1 VTVTSPPTGVPADVP
16 ADPPL
21 FREFPFNV
29 GLRLMSPGNIRP
41 TAQQRDAYRRFTQL
55 GDPLADNL
63 VEAFRRLPT
72 GEGRQQFETAVERGI
87 EAVAKP
93 VPELLAFFT
102 QVDARP
108 YWVDQHKLDL
118 AARVVGRIGVVA
130 GFTSLAMLSL
140 MGGYLASRAD
150 KTLVGTGDLDQM
162 APRRLAETLTW
173 TVDVTGPGALG
184 RFEPGFKGTL
194 RVRLMHAM
202 VRAGMNRRDDWNYAD
217 WDQPV
222 NQSTLAGTLL
232 LFSLGNVLGS
242 QALGLRF
249 NRREKDAV
257 YHLWRYIGYL
267 IGVDVEVLPTSEL
280 DTWRL
285 LWLQADYEFRPDEDS
300 RRLGQ
305 ALAKAVGPLLIGT
318 ENTVTQRARRFIV
331 TNFLC
336 SYSRLILGKSNADA
350 LGLVDSKPFQ
360 ALVLTVAGVN
370 HALEYP
376 RILIPVATRRRERI
390 GRRNLEELARRT
402 MERHS
407 GDRTY
412 RRHDQLGATTDGG
425 LSRGTTGPSAIRP
438 A

>member
-1 VTVTSPPTGVPADVP
+1 V
-16 ADPPL
+16 
-21 FREFPFNV
+21 
-29 GLRLMSPGNIRP
+29 
-41 TAQQRDAYRRFTQL
+41 
-55 GDPLADNL
+55 
-63 VEAFRRLPT
+63 
-72 GEGRQQFETAVERGI
+72 
-87 EAVAKP
+87 
-93 VPELLAFFT
+93 AFFA

-108 YWVDQHKLDL
+108 YWVDQHKLDM
-118 AARVVGRIGVVA
+118 ATRVLGRIGVIT

-184 RFEPGFKGTL
+184 RFESGFKGTL

-202 VRAGMNRRDDWNYAD
+202 VRAGMNRRPDWNYAE

-232 LFSLGNVLGS
+232 LFSMGNVLGS

-249 NRREKDAV
+249 TRSEKDAV
-257 YHLWRYIGYL
+257 YHLWRYVGYL
-267 IGVDVEVLPTSEL
+267 IGVDVEILPTCEV

-305 ALAKAVGPLLIGT
+305 ALAKALGPLLIGT
-318 ENTVTQRARRFIV
+318 DDTISSRVKRYVVA
-331 TNFLC
+331 NFLC

-360 ALVLTVAGVN
+360 ALVVAVAGIN

-376 RILIPVATRRRERI
+376 RMLIPGLSRRRERV
-390 GRRNLEELARRT
+390 GRRNLEALARVT
-402 MERHS
+402 MSRHN

-412 RRHDQLGATTDGG
+412 RRHDDLG
-425 LSRGTTGPSAIRP
+425 SA

>member
-1 VTVTSPPTGVPADVP
+1 LTQTVAVGDAP
-16 ADPPL
+16 ADPIL

-29 GLRLMSPGNIRP
+29 GLRLMSPGNMRP
-41 TAQQRDAYRRFTQL
+41 TVQQRDAYRRFTQM

-63 VEAFRRLPT
+63 VEAFRQLPA
-72 GEGRQQFETAVERGI
+72 GVGRQQFETAVEHGI
-87 EAVAKP
+87 DAVDDP
-93 VPELLAFFT
+93 LPELVAFFA

-118 AARVVGRIGVVA
+118 ASRVTGRIGVVA

-162 APRRLAETLTW
+162 APRRLAETLAW

-184 RFEPGFKGTL
+184 RFATGFKGTL

-202 VRAGMNRRDDWNYAD
+202 VRAGMNRRTGWNYAD

-232 LFSLGNVLGS
+232 LFSMGNILGS

-257 YHLWRYIGYL
+257 YHLWRYVGYL
-267 IGVDVEVLPTSEL
+267 IGVDVEILPTSEL

-285 LWLQADYEFRPDEDS
+285 LWLQADYEFRPDDDS

-305 ALAKAVGPLLIGT
+305 ALAKALGPLLIGAGDSL
-318 ENTVTQRARRFIV
+318 TQRVKRYIV

-336 SYSRLILGKSNADA
+336 SYSRLILGKTNADA
-350 LGLVDSKPFQ
+350 LGLVDSKVFQ
-360 ALVLTVAGVN
+360 ALVVIVAGVN

-376 RILIPVATRRRERI
+376 RILIPRLTQRRERI
-390 GRRNLEELARRT
+390 GRRNLNELARRT
-402 MERHS
+402 MAQHN

-412 RRHDQLGATTDGG
+412 RRHDSMG
-425 LSRGTTGPSAIRP
+425 SAP
-438 A
+438 AA

>member
-1 VTVTSPPTGVPADVP
+1 MTQTAQI
-16 ADPPL
+16 ADPVL

-29 GLRLMSPGNIRP
+29 GMRLLAPANIRS
-41 TAQQRDAYRRFTQL
+41 TAQQRDAYRRFTQV
-55 GDPLADNL
+55 GDRLADDL
-63 VEAFRRLPT
+63 VEAFRRLPA
-72 GEGRQQFETAVERGI
+72 GVGRQQFETAVEQGI
-87 EAVAKP
+87 DAVDDP
-93 VPELLAFFT
+93 LPELVAFFA

-118 AARVVGRIGVVA
+118 AARVLGRIGVVA

-150 KTLVGTGDLDQM
+150 KTLVATGDLDQM
-162 APRRLAETLTW
+162 APRRLAETLAW
-173 TVDVTGPGALG
+173 TVDVTGLGALG
-184 RFEPGFKGTL
+184 RYETGFKGTV

-202 VRAGMNRRDDWNYAD
+202 VRAGINRRPDWNYAD

-232 LFSLGNVLGS
+232 LFSLGNVVGS

-249 NRREKDAV
+249 SRREKDAI
-257 YHLWRYIGYL
+257 YHLWRYIGYA
-267 IGVDVEVLPTSEL
+267 IGVDVEILPTSEL

-300 RRLGQ
+300 RGLAQ
-305 ALAKAVGPLLIGT
+305 ALAKTVGPLLIGT
-318 ENTVTQRARRFIV
+318 DNTAMARVKRYIV

-350 LGLVDSKPFQ
+350 LGLIDNTFFQ
-360 ALVLTVAGVN
+360 ALVVAVAGVN
-370 HALEYP
+370 HVLEYP
-376 RILIPVATRRRERI
+376 RLVIPWLARRRERI

-402 MERHS
+402 MARHN

-412 RRHDQLGATTDGG
+412 RRHDRLGVAEYRVM
-425 LSRGTTGPSAIRP
+425 SRDSAQGVH
-438 A
+438 

>member
-1 VTVTSPPTGVPADVP
+1 MAVDDPP
-16 ADPPL
+16 ADPVL
-21 FREFPFNV
+21 FREFPFNI
-29 GLRLMSPGNIRP
+29 GLRVLAPGNIRP
-41 TAQQRDAYRRFTQL
+41 TAQQRDAYRRFTQM

-63 VEAFRRLPT
+63 VEAFRRLPA
-72 GEGRQQFETAVERGI
+72 GEGRRQFETAVEHGI
-87 EAVAKP
+87 DAVDDP
-93 VPELLAFFT
+93 LPELVDFFA

-118 AARVVGRIGVVA
+118 ASRVTGRIGVVA

-150 KTLVGTGDLDQM
+150 KTLVATGDLDQM

-184 RFEPGFKGTL
+184 RFEAGFKGAL

-202 VRAGMNRRDDWNYAD
+202 VRAGINRRSDWNYAE

-232 LFSLGNVLGS
+232 LFSLGNVVGS

-249 NRREKDAV
+249 NRREKDAI
-257 YHLWRYIGYL
+257 YHFWRYVGYL
-267 IGVDVEVLPTSEL
+267 LGVDVQILPTSEL

-300 RRLGQ
+300 RRLAQ
-305 ALAKAVGPLLIGT
+305 ALAKTVGPLLIGAD
-318 ENTVTQRARRFIV
+318 NGAVARVKRYVVTH
-331 TNFLC
+331 FLC
-336 SYSRLILGKSNADA
+336 SYSRLILGRSNADA
-350 LGLVDSKPFQ
+350 LGLVDSKVFQ
-360 ALVLTVAGVN
+360 ALVVAVAGVN
-370 HALEYP
+370 QVLEYP
-376 RILIPVATRRRERI
+376 RLLIPGATRRRERI
-390 GRRNLEELARRT
+390 GRRNLNELARRT
-402 MERHS
+402 MLQHS

-412 RRHDQLGATTDGG
+412 QRHDRLGA
-425 LSRGTTGPSAIRP
+425 P
-438 A
+438 AA

>member
-1 VTVTSPPTGVPADVP
+1 MTQTVEI
-16 ADPPL
+16 ADPVL
-21 FREFPFNV
+21 FREFPFDV
-29 GLRLMSPGNIRP
+29 GLRLMAPGNIRP
-41 TAQQRDAYRRFTQL
+41 TAQQRDAYRRFTQI
-55 GDPLADNL
+55 GDLLADNL
-63 VEAFRRLPT
+63 VESFRRLPT
-72 GEGRQQFETAVERGI
+72 GMGRQQFETAVERGI
-87 EAVAKP
+87 DAVDNP
-93 VPELLAFFT
+93 SPELVAFFG

-108 YWVDQHKLDL
+108 YWVDQDKLDL
-118 AARVVGRIGVVA
+118 ASRVVGRIGVIA

-184 RFEPGFKGTL
+184 RFEAGFKGAL

-202 VRAGMNRRDDWNYAD
+202 VRAGMNRRPDWNYTD

-232 LFSLGNVLGS
+232 LFSLGNVLGA

-257 YHLWRYIGYL
+257 YHFWRYVGYVL
-267 IGVDVEVLPTSEL
+267 GVDVEILPTSEL

-300 RRLGQ
+300 RKLGQ
-305 ALAKAVGPLLIGT
+305 ALAKALGPLLIGT
-318 ENTVTQRARRFIV
+318 DNTAVARLKRYVV

-350 LGLVDSKPFQ
+350 LGLVDSLVFQ
-360 ALVLTVAGVN
+360 ALVVAVAAVN

-376 RILIPVATRRRERI
+376 RLVIPGATRRRERI
-390 GRRNLEELARRT
+390 GRRNLNELARRT
-402 MERHS
+402 MARHN

-412 RRHDQLGATTDGG
+412 RRHDRFGVAESVVVSRNSKGSNPESG
-425 LSRGTTGPSAIRP
+425 LLRTHSP
-438 A
+438 

>member
-1 VTVTSPPTGVPADVP
+1 MTQTVTV
-16 ADPPL
+16 ADPVL

-29 GLRLMSPGNIRP
+29 GLKLMAPGNLRP
-41 TAQQRDAYRRFTQL
+41 SAQQRDDYRRFTQI

-63 VEAFRRLPT
+63 VEALRQLPAGVGRR
-72 GEGRQQFETAVERGI
+72 QFETAVEHGI
-87 EAVAKP
+87 SAVENP
-93 VPELLAFFT
+93 CNELVAFFA

-108 YWVDQHKLDL
+108 YWLDQHKLDL
-118 AARVVGRIGVVA
+118 ASRVLGRIGVIA

-173 TVDVTGPGALG
+173 TVDVTAPGALG
-184 RFEPGFKGTL
+184 RFEPGFKGAL

-202 VRAGMNRRDDWNYAD
+202 VRAGMNRRPDWNYAE

-249 NRREKDAV
+249 TRREKDAV
-257 YHLWRYIGYL
+257 YHLWRYVGYL
-267 IGVDVEVLPTSEL
+267 LGVDVEILPTSEL

-305 ALAKAVGPLLIGT
+305 ALAKALGPLLIGT
-318 ENTVTQRARRFIV
+318 DETSTSRAKRYIV

-350 LGLVDSKPFQ
+350 LGLVDSKAFQ
-360 ALVLTVAGVN
+360 ALVVAVAGVN

-376 RILIPVATRRRERI
+376 RMVVPGLTRRRELF
-390 GRRNLEELARRT
+390 GRRNLNELARRT
-402 MERHS
+402 MARHN

-412 RRHDQLGATTDGG
+412 RRHDTLGSVA
-425 LSRGTTGPSAIRP
+425 
-438 A
+438 

>member
-1 VTVTSPPTGVPADVP
+1 MTQSVTV
-16 ADPPL
+16 ADPIL

-29 GLRLMSPGNIRP
+29 GLRLMAPGGLRP
-41 TAQQRDAYRRFTQL
+41 TARQRDDYRRFTQL

-63 VEAFRRLPT
+63 VGAFRGLPT
-72 GEGRQQFETAVERGI
+72 GVGRQQFETAVERGI
-87 EAVAKP
+87 DAVDDP
-93 VPELLAFFT
+93 LPELVAFFA

-108 YWVDQHKLDL
+108 YWVDQHKLAL
-118 AARVVGRIGVVA
+118 ASRVTGRIGVVA

-184 RFEPGFKGTL
+184 RFENGFKGAL
-194 RVRLMHAM
+194 RVRVMHAM
-202 VRAGMNRRDDWNYAD
+202 VRAGMNRRPDWNYAD

-232 LFSLGNVLGS
+232 LFSMGNVLGS

-249 NRREKDAV
+249 SRREKDAI
-257 YHLWRYIGYL
+257 YHFWRYVGYL
-267 IGVDVEVLPTSEL
+267 LGVDAEILPTSEL

-285 LWLQADYEFRPDEDS
+285 LWLQADYEFRPDNDS

-305 ALAKAVGPLLIGT
+305 ALAKALGPLLIGT
-318 ENTVTQRARRFIV
+318 ENTPADRVKRYLV

-336 SYSRLILGKSNADA
+336 SYSRLILGKSNSDA
-350 LGLVDSKPFQ
+350 LGLVDSTAFK
-360 ALVLTVAGVN
+360 ALVVAVAGVN

-376 RILIPVATRRRERI
+376 RLIIPALTRRRERI
-390 GRRNLEELARRT
+390 GRHNLEELARRT
-402 MERHS
+402 MARHN

-412 RRHDQLGATTDGG
+412 RRHDGLG
-425 LSRGTTGPSAIRP
+425 SAP
-438 A
+438 AA

>member
-1 VTVTSPPTGVPADVP
+1 MTQTVEI
-16 ADPPL
+16 ADPVL
-21 FREFPFNV
+21 FREFPYNV
-29 GLRLMSPGNIRP
+29 GMRLVAPGNIRP
-41 TAQQRDAYRRFTQL
+41 TAVQRDAYRRFTQI
-55 GDPLADNL
+55 GDPLADDL
-63 VEAFRRLPT
+63 VAAFRRLPT
-72 GEGRQQFETAVERGI
+72 GVGRQQFETAVEHGI
-87 EAVAKP
+87 DAVDDP
-93 VPELLAFFT
+93 LPELVAFFA

-118 AARVVGRIGVVA
+118 AARVLGRIGVVA

-150 KTLVGTGDLDQM
+150 KTLVATGDLDQM
-162 APRRLAETLTW
+162 APRRLAETLAW
-173 TVDVTGPGALG
+173 TVDVTGAGALG
-184 RFEPGFKGTL
+184 RYETGFKGTV

-202 VRAGMNRRDDWNYAD
+202 VRAGINRRPDWNYAD

-232 LFSLGNVLGS
+232 LFSLGNVVGS

-249 NRREKDAV
+249 SRREKDAI
-257 YHLWRYIGYL
+257 YHLWRYVGYV
-267 IGVDVEVLPTSEL
+267 IGVDVEILPTSEL

-305 ALAKAVGPLLIGT
+305 ALAKTVGPLLIGT
-318 ENTVTQRARRFIV
+318 DNTAMARVKRYVV

-350 LGLVDSKPFQ
+350 LGLVDSLVFQ
-360 ALVLTVAGVN
+360 ALVVAVAGVN
-370 HALEYP
+370 HVLEYP
-376 RILIPVATRRRERI
+376 RLVIPGLTRRRERI

-402 MERHS
+402 MAQHN

-412 RRHDQLGATTDGG
+412 QRHDKLG
-425 LSRGTTGPSAIRP
+425 SAP
-438 A
+438 AA